1 MRWDVLKTTTAT
13 ELRAKLASVLK
24 DLEDG
29 PVLVLSHSRPVAV
42 LVEPELFDAI
52 MEKIDLLEDIL
63 DGRRAMAE
71 YLEDRE
77 VAVDAEEVFDRLGH

>member
-1 MRWDVLKTTTAT
+1 MLKTTTAT

>member
-1 MRWDVLKTTTAT
+1 MKTTTAT

-24 DLEDG
+24 DLEEG

-42 LVEPELFDAI
+42 LVEPEVFDAI
-52 MEKIDLLEDIL
+52 MEKIELLEDIL
-63 DGRRAMAE
+63 DGRRAMVE
-71 YLEDRE
+71 YLEDRD